1 MLRTVKAINTL
12 LKLNKLE
19 IMNQKLLIMLR
30 FHKSKSQKYLLL
42 LQQIQRMELSQPI
55 QMMLKLWLMRKH
67 SINVL
72 MLWKNKNNSQRMDSQ
87 LIVKQL
93 ADFKEVYN
101 IILDFSTKTLT
112 RQSNTES
119 LLTVELVKSPL
130 MNKTNLLLAIIKF
143 LLCQPRSLIYKFQNL
158 SFLMPWINTH
168 LFKAH

>member
-1 MLRTVKAINTL
+1 
-12 LKLNKLE
+12 
-19 IMNQKLLIMLR
+19 
-30 FHKSKSQKYLLL
+30 
-42 LQQIQRMELSQPI
+42 
-55 QMMLKLWLMRKH
+55 
-67 SINVL
+67 L

-158 SFLMPWINTH
+158 SFLMP
-168 LFKAH
+168 